1 MVIMFLYLSLLAGE
15 KNNIDG
21 SLYPYRGSEV
31 SAVSDLDMSL
41 VLNKN
46 IQYQIFLQ
54 DMSVSLSH
62 VLNRIVTYCAYKT
75 DNHLDVSEMV

>member
-1 MVIMFLYLSLLAGE
+1 MVIMFLYLSLLAEE

-21 SLYPYRGSEV
+21 SLYPYRGSEGT
-31 SAVSDLDMSL
+31 AVPDLDMSL

-54 DMSVSLSH
+54 DMSVSPS
-62 VLNRIVTYCAYKT
+62 YAPGP
-75 DNHLDVSEMV
+75 E